1 MASLTERLERCYA
14 SAVHD
19 VLREMG
25 HGECVLP
32 PELRLIDPTKRLAG
46 EIYTVAGQIDQTLSR
61 HDSLLLW
68 ARVLSRAPGGKVI
81 VCQPN
86 TRMVALMGEL
96 SAHALVAKGARG
108 YIVDG
113 HVRDVAQLLDM
124 GFATCADLATA
135 ADIVERWRYTA
146 LGEPITIGRVTIRS
160 GDYAV
165 VDRDGAVI
173 VPREMAEEAVS
184 RTEAVMATESDMR
197 KAIVDGMDAEAA
209 YLKFGK
215 F

>member
-1 MASLTERLERCYA
+1 MASLTERLEACYA

-32 PELRLIDPTKRLAG
+32 PEIRLMDPSRRLAG
-46 EIYTVAGQIDQTLSR
+46 EIYTVQGQLDMTLSR

-68 ARVLSRAPGGKVI
+68 ARVLSRVPGGRVI

-96 SAHALVAKGARG
+96 SAHALMAKETRG

-113 HVRDVAQLLDM
+113 HARDVEQLLDM
-124 GFATCADLATA
+124 RFPIAADLATP

-173 VPREMAEEAVS
+173 VPQEMAEEAVS

-197 KAIVDGMDAEAA
+197 KAIIEGMDAEEA
-209 YLKFGK
+209 YLKYGK

>member
-1 MASLTERLERCYA
+1 MSNLTDRLEACFA

-32 PELRLIDPTKRLAG
+32 PEIRLMDPSRRLAG
-46 EIYTVAGQIDQTLSR
+46 EIYTVQGQLDMTLSR
-61 HDSLLLW
+61 HESLLLW
-68 ARVLSRAPGGKVI
+68 SRVLSRVPGGKVV

-96 SAHALVAKGARG
+96 SAHALMAKGTRG

-113 HVRDVAQLLDM
+113 HARDVEQLLDM
-124 GFATCADLATA
+124 GFPIAADLATP

-173 VPREMAEEAVS
+173 VPQELAEEAVT

-197 KAIVDGMDAEAA
+197 KAIIDGMDAEEA
-209 YLKFGK
+209 YLKYGK

>member
-1 MASLTERLERCYA
+1 MANLTERLERCYA

-32 PELRLIDPTKRLAG
+32 PELHLLDPTRRLAG
-46 EIYTVAGQIDQTLSR
+46 EIYTVAGQIDLTLSR
-61 HDSLLLW
+61 HESLLLW
-68 ARVLSRAPGGKVI
+68 ARVLSRVPGGKVI

-96 SAHALVAKGARG
+96 SAHALMAKGTRG

-113 HVRDVAQLLDM
+113 HARDVEQLLAM
-124 GFATCADLATA
+124 GFPVAADLATP

-173 VPREMAEEAVS
+173 VPKEIAEDVVT

-197 KAIVDGMDAEAA
+197 KAIIDGMDAEEA

>member
-1 MASLTERLERCYA
+1 MADLTERLERCYA

-32 PELRLIDPTKRLAG
+32 PELRLLDPGKRLAG
-46 EIYTVAGQIDQTLSR
+46 EIFTVAGQIDQTLSR
-61 HDSLLLW
+61 HESLLLW
-68 ARVLSRAPGGKVI
+68 SRVLSRAPGGKVI

-96 SAHALVAKGARG
+96 SAHALMAKGTRG

-113 HVRDVAQLLDM
+113 HARDVEQLLGM
-124 GFATCADLATA
+124 GFPVCADMATP

-165 VDRDGAVI
+165 VDMDGAVI
-173 VPREMAEEAVS
+173 IPQEMAEEAVT

-197 KAIVDGMDAEAA
+197 KAIIDGMDAEEA

>member
-1 MASLTERLERCYA
+1 MATLTERLQRCYA

-25 HGECVLP
+25 HGDCVLP
-32 PELRLIDPTKRLAG
+32 PEIRLIDPSRRLAG
-46 EIYTVAGQIDQTLSR
+46 EIYTVGGQIDRTLSR

-68 ARVLSRAPGGKVI
+68 ARVLSRVPGDKVD
-81 VCQPN
+81 VWQPN
-86 TRMVALMGEL
+86 TRAVALMGEL
-96 SAHALVAKGARG
+96 SAHALMAKGTLG

-113 HVRDVAQLLDM
+113 HARDVEQLLDM
-124 GFATCADLATA
+124 NFPVAADLATA
-135 ADIVERWRYTA
+135 ADIVERWRYTS
-146 LGEPITIGRVTIRS
+146 LGEPITIGQVTIRS

-173 VPREMAEEAVS
+173 VPAEMAEEAVA

-197 KAIVDGMDAEAA
+197 KAIIDGMDAEEA